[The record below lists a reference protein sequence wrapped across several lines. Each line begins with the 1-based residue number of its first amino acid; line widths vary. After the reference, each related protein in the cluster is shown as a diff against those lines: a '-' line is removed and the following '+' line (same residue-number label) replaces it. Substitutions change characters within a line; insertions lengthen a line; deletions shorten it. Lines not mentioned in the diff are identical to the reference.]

1 MSELNPRHAAYVGSF
16 DPLTLGHLDIIRRGA
31 SLFEKLTV
39 GIGINPE
46 KAPLL
51 SPDERESMVRQV
63 LAPFRNV
70 EVKCFE
76 GLTVNFVRS
85 CGAAVMLRGLRTLTD
100 IEMEFTMTLANRA
113 LDPAIETVF
122 LMASEKYSH
131 ISSSLIKQIAS
142 LGRNGTAEQLKSF
155 LPPEIIEPT
164 LKKFARVDA
173 AK

>member
-1 MSELNPRHAAYVGSF
+1 MTELNPRHAAYVGSF

-31 SLFEKLTV
+31 NLFEKLTV

-51 SPDERESMVRQV
+51 SPEERESMVRQV

-113 LDPAIETVF
+113 
-122 LMASEKYSH
+122 
-131 ISSSLIKQIAS
+131 
-142 LGRNGTAEQLKSF
+142 
-155 LPPEIIEPT
+155 
-164 LKKFARVDA
+164 
-173 AK
+173 